1 VPDIFWDTSALAKR
15 YVAEEPGSTLVR
27 AACDPS
33 AGHLLLMSRLL
44 PTEIASTLAGK
55 VRTGELTVDD
65 RDAGWQLFV
74 AHMRRPYQLLTLT
87 EAMWK
92 SAESLLFRHS
102 LKAAD
107 AIHLASALL
116 VHANGVPDLQFWTAD
131 RQQAQ
136 AAQAEGLAVQLI
148 G

>member
-33 AGHLLLMSRLL
+33 A
-44 PTEIASTLAGK
+44 
-55 VRTGELTVDD
+55 ELTVDD

-74 AHMRRPYQLLTLT
+74 AHMRRQYQLLTLT
-87 EAMWK
+87 EAMWR